1 MDLEEKKQR
10 LMELFNSNDS
20 SDESSGA
27 SDGIFSAYTK
37 KEHLLNLL
45 NSHNV
50 VSGDGQDAPSS
61 STSPRAQLRAQF
73 RQHPILQTG
82 GAPKKRKADADD
94 IAEERYESKTQRLA
108 QLTEKLGD
116 VKMKVDQDLVKC
128 TASNTLVQDFL
139 ITVEQLKSHPK
150 KVLEAMFGK
159 MSDEDVE
166 NFIESIGS
174 SKNPST
180 RFLAVA
186 RVVWEQDLQNLK
198 KMKTLATLC
207 EKHIVKM
214 VEHILT
220 ANFAASNGDIQW
232 SKVMMFLAERKNKK
246 PSTTSRGTGDDDDD
260 DDDDPELLPDAGD
273 DDGGGVPKKT
283 RGRPKKAVTAT

>member
-27 SDGIFSAYTK
+27 SDDIFSAYTK

-45 NSHNV
+45 NSYD

-61 STSPRAQLRAQF
+61 PTSPRAQLRAQF
-73 RQHPILQTG
+73 RQNPILQTG

-94 IAEERYESKTQRLA
+94 IAEERYESKTQRLT

-116 VKMKVDQDLVKC
+116 VKMKVEQDLVKC

-186 RVVWEQDLQNLK
+186 RVAWEQDLQNLK

-214 VEHILT
+214 VERILT

-260 DDDDPELLPDAGD
+260 DDDPELLPDAGD
-273 DDGGGVPKKT
+273 DDGGGAPKKT
-283 RGRPKKAVTAT
+283 RGRRPKKAVTAT